1 MSKKLITTAIPYM
14 NGVPH
19 IGHALEIILTDV
31 IARGYRLLGEDI
43 FFLTGADEHG
53 SKIMKAAETQWVE
66 VMKMLDVNVAHF
78 QDMNT
83 ALSISNDGY
92 IRTTDKERHWPV
104 VQALWMRLFE
114 NGDLYK
120 KTYAGYYCDREERFV
135 TEEEMD
141 TNKCLREGGA
151 PTRWTED
158 ENYFFRLSKYSDV
171 IKEKLLSGEV
181 KITPEFRQ
189 NEMIAMIGDGLEDVS
204 FSRTKKQ
211 LTWGIPVPND
221 PDHVMYVWCDALTN
235 YISWSPVYDEI
246 KNKCEGIVHREDF
259 SSEQRINSN
268 LCTTH
273 FDYDLLFKNWNCDLH
288 VIGKD
293 ISRFHCLTWIGM
305 LLSAWI
311 NLPKNILVHGFVND
325 KDGAKMSKSVGNVID
340 PQSMI
345 DEYGSDTVRLYMTSE
360 VGVGQDLNFSDE
372 RIKSI
377 HNDVLAN
384 NYGNLV
390 NRVLSLWIAFRN
402 SEIQNTKYKI
412 HNDGFFKFITA
423 YKSALTQLNTQ
434 WIFSVIND
442 LLNEANWM
450 LNLKEPWKMQGEEKG
465 NVLLEGLSYV
475 YYITL
480 LLSPFIPE
488 ATKKVMEAMGIKE
501 GVKLDDPISIDLLTT
516 TKPEILFVKK

>member
-1 MSKKLITTAIPYM
+1 MKTPKKLITTAIPYM

-31 IARGYRLLGEDI
+31 IARGHRLIDGKDSV

-53 SKIMKAAETQWVE
+53 SKILKTAETAGRD
-66 VMKMLDVNVAHF
+66 VMEMLDENVAHF

-92 IRTTDKERHWPV
+92 IRTTDRERHWPV
-104 VQALWMRLFE
+104 VQALWMRLVE
-114 NGDLYK
+114 KGDIYK

-135 TEEEMD
+135 TEEELD
-141 TNKCLREGGA
+141 ENKCLKEGGA

-158 ENYFFRLSKYSDV
+158 ENYFFRLSRYSDA
-171 IKEKLLSGEV
+171 IKEKLMSGEV

-221 PDHVMYVWCDALTN
+221 PEHVMYVWCDALTN
-235 YISWSPVYDEI
+235 YLSWSPFSEEQRA
-246 KNKCEGIVHREDF
+246 KSKEQNEGIE
-259 SSEQRINSN
+259 N
-268 LCTTH
+268 
-273 FDYDLLFKNWNCDLH
+273 LFKNWNCELH

-293 ISRFHCLTWIGM
+293 IARFHCLTWIGM
-305 LLSAWI
+305 LLSAEI

-340 PQSMI
+340 PHTMI
-345 DEYGSDTVRLYMTSE
+345 AEYGSDTVRLYMTSE

-390 NRVLSLWIAFRN
+390 NRVLSLWIAHWDLW
-402 SEIQNTKYKI
+402 EAIPKIPEATKTTESNLQMYKTCM
-412 HNDGFFKFITA
+412 KE
-423 YKSALTQLNTQ
+423 YNTQ
-434 WIFSVIND
+434 FIFAQVATI
-442 LLNEANWM
+442 LNEANVM
-450 LNLKEPWKMQGEEKG
+450 LNTTEPWKKSGEEKG
-465 NVLLEGLSYV
+465 KLLVEGIIYV
-475 YYITL
+475 YYATL

-488 ATKKVMEAMGIKE
+488 ATSKVMKAMGIKE
-501 GVKLDDPISIDLLTT
+501 GTTLDDSISIDLNAI

>member
-19 IGHALEIILTDV
+19 IGHALEVILTDV
-31 IARGYRLLGEDI
+31 IARGYRLLGEEV

-53 SKIMKAAETQWVE
+53 SKILKTAETAGRD
-66 VMKMLDVNVAHF
+66 VMDMLDENVRHF

-92 IRTTDKERHWPV
+92 IRTTDKEKHWPV
-104 VQALWMRLFE
+104 VQALWMRLVE
-114 NGDLYK
+114 KWDIYK

-135 TEEEMD
+135 TEEELD
-141 TNKCLREGGA
+141 ENKCLKEGGA

-158 ENYFFRLSKYSDV
+158 ENYFFRLSRYSDT
-171 IKEKLLSGEV
+171 IKEKLMSGEV

-235 YISWSPVYDEI
+235 YISGVSTGNIE
-246 KNKCEGIVHREDF
+246 ED
-259 SSEQRINSN
+259 
-268 LCTTH
+268 
-273 FDYDLLFKNWNCDLH
+273 FKNWNCELH

-293 ISRFHCLTWIGM
+293 IARFHCLTWIGM
-305 LLSAWI
+305 LLSGWI

-340 PQSMI
+340 PHAMI
-345 DEYGSDTVRLYMTSE
+345 AEYGSDTVRLYMTSE

-390 NRVLSLWIAFRN
+390 NRVISLWVAYRE
-402 SEIQNTKYKI
+402 SDSNTSKNTLHELPTYAQEY
-412 HNDGFFKFITA
+412 NVWLRE
-423 YKSALTQLNTQ
+423 YNTQAIFGVVRKLLDEANNMLNTT
-434 WIFSVIND
+434 
-442 LLNEANWM
+442 
-450 LNLKEPWKMQGEEKG
+450 EPWKKTGEEKG
-465 NVLLEGLSYV
+465 TILVEGIVYV
-475 YYITL
+475 YYATL

-488 ATKKVMEAMGIKE
+488 ATSKVMKALGIKE
-501 GVKLDDPISIDLLTT
+501 WTTLNEPISIDLNAI
-516 TKPEILFVKK
+516 TKPDILFEKK

>member
-1 MSKKLITTAIPYM
+1 MQKKLITTAIPYM

-19 IGHALEIILTDV
+19 IGHALEVILTDV
-31 IARGYRLLGEDI
+31 IARGHRLIDGKDSV

-53 SKIMKAAETQWVE
+53 SKIMKTAETANRDIME
-66 VMKMLDVNVAHF
+66 MLDENVRHF

-92 IRTTDKERHWPV
+92 IRTTDKEKHWPI
-104 VQALWMRLFE
+104 VQALWMKLFE
-114 NGDLYK
+114 KGDLEK
-120 KTYAGYYCDREERFV
+120 RNYAGWYCDREERFV
-135 TEEEMD
+135 TEEELD
-141 TNKCLREGGA
+141 ENKCLKEGGA

-158 ENYFFRLSKYSDV
+158 ENYFFKLSKYSDT
-171 IKEKLLSGEV
+171 IKKKLQSGEV

-221 PDHVMYVWCDALTN
+221 SDHVMYVWCDALTN
-235 YISWSPVYDEI
+235 YIS
-246 KNKCEGIVHREDF
+246 GISTGNIEED
-259 SSEQRINSN
+259 
-268 LCTTH
+268 
-273 FDYDLLFKNWNCDLH
+273 FKNWNCELH

-293 ISRFHCLTWIGM
+293 IARFHCLTWIGM
-305 LLSAWI
+305 LLSAGI

-340 PQSMI
+340 PHAMI
-345 DEYGSDTVRLYMTSE
+345 AEYGSDTVRLYMTSE

-372 RIKSI
+372 RIKSV

-390 NRVLSLWIAFRN
+390 NRVISLWVAFREKELWDLKFWD
-402 SEIQNTKYKI
+402 EIITKWENETLSSIKKNYK
-412 HNDGFFKFITA
+412 DAVSK
-423 YKSALTQLNTQ
+423 YDTQKV
-434 WIFSVIND
+434 FSQID
-442 LLNEANWM
+442 YMLNEANGM
-450 LNLKEPWKMQGEEKG
+450 LNRLEPWKKSWMEKG
-465 NVLLEGLSYV
+465 DILVMWLVYV
-475 YYITL
+475 YNITL

-488 ATKKVMEAMGIKE
+488 ATAKVMKAMGIKE
-501 GVKLDDPISIDLLTT
+501 GTTLDDPIAIDLNTI

>member
-19 IGHALEIILTDV
+19 IGHALEVILTDV
-31 IARGYRLLGEDI
+31 IARGYRLLGEGV

-53 SKIMKAAETQWVE
+53 SKILKTAETAGRD
-66 VMKMLDVNVAHF
+66 VMDMLDENVRHF

-92 IRTTDKERHWPV
+92 IRTTDKEKHWPV
-104 VQALWMRLFE
+104 VQALWMRLVE
-114 NGDLYK
+114 KWDIYK

-135 TEEEMD
+135 AEEELD
-141 TNKCLREGGA
+141 ENKCLKEGGA

-158 ENYFFRLSKYSDV
+158 ENYFFRLSRYSDT
-171 IKEKLLSGEV
+171 IKEKLMSGEV

-235 YISWSPVYDEI
+235 YISGIIPPEKGGKGGLSKEDIDE
-246 KNKCEGIVHREDF
+246 VF
-259 SSEQRINSN
+259 NS
-268 LCTTH
+268 
-273 FDYDLLFKNWNCDLH
+273 WNCELH

-293 ISRFHCLTWIGM
+293 IARFHCLTWIGM
-305 LLSAWI
+305 LLSGWI

-325 KDGAKMSKSVGNVID
+325 KDGAKMSKSVGNVIN
-340 PQSMI
+340 PHAMI
-345 DEYGSDTVRLYMTSE
+345 AEYGSDTVRLYMTSE

-372 RIKSI
+372 RIRSI

-390 NRVLSLWIAFRN
+390 NRVISLWINYRDKNEGPIPELLKDWDAVG
-402 SEIQNTKYKI
+402 TKE
-412 HNDGFFKFITA
+412 A
-423 YKSALTQLNTQ
+423 YKDMLRKWFNTALMFSVWIQTHLNLANNMLNTT
-434 WIFSVIND
+434 
-442 LLNEANWM
+442 
-450 LNLKEPWKMQGEEKG
+450 EPWKKSGEEKG
-465 NVLLEGLSYV
+465 KILADGIVFV
-475 YYITL
+475 YYATL
-480 LLSPFIPE
+480 MLSPFIPE
-488 ATKKVMEAMGIKE
+488 ATSKVMIALGIKE
-501 GVKLDDPISIDLLTT
+501 WTTLDEPVSIDLNAI
-516 TKPEILFVKK
+516 TKPEILFEKK

>member
-1 MSKKLITTAIPYM
+1 MKKLITTAIPYM

-19 IGHALEIILTDV
+19 IGHALEVILTDV
-31 IARGYRLLGEDI
+31 IVRGHRLLGEDV

-53 SKIMKAAETQWVE
+53 SKIFKAAETAGRD
-66 VMKMLDVNVAHF
+66 VMEMLDDNVAHF

-92 IRTTDKERHWPV
+92 IRTTDKEKHWPV
-104 VQALWMRLFE
+104 VQALWMKLFE
-114 NGDLYK
+114 KGDIYK
-120 KTYAGYYCDREERFV
+120 KNYAGWYCDREERFV
-135 TEEEMD
+135 TEEELD
-141 TNKCLREGGA
+141 ENKCLKEGGA

-158 ENYFFRLSKYSDV
+158 ENYFFKLSKYSDA

-189 NEMIAMIGDGLEDVS
+189 NEMIAMIGDSLEDVS

-221 PDHVMYVWCDALTN
+221 PEHVMYVWCDALTN
-235 YISWSPVYDEI
+235 YISGVSTGNIE
-246 KNKCEGIVHREDF
+246 ED
-259 SSEQRINSN
+259 
-268 LCTTH
+268 
-273 FDYDLLFKNWNCDLH
+273 FKNWNCELH

-293 ISRFHCLTWIGM
+293 IARFHCLTWIGM
-305 LLSAWI
+305 LLSAGI

-340 PQSMI
+340 PHVMI
-345 DEYGSDTVRLYMTSE
+345 AEYGSDTVRLYMTSE
-360 VGVGQDLNFSDE
+360 VGVGQDLNFSDD

-377 HNDVLAN
+377 RNDVLAN

-390 NRVLSLWIAFRN
+390 NRVLSLWIAHRDKG
-402 SEIQNTKYKI
+402 EIIPQIPKASPEILDVVNDYKNMLEKWINTSRMFVDVDTI
-412 HNDGFFKFITA
+412 LNMA
-423 YKSALTQLNTQ
+423 NAMLNTT
-434 WIFSVIND
+434 
-442 LLNEANWM
+442 
-450 LNLKEPWKMQGEEKG
+450 EPWKKSGEEKG
-465 NVLLEGLSYV
+465 KLLVEGVVYV
-475 YYITL
+475 YYATL

-488 ATKKVMEAMGIKE
+488 ATSKVMKAMGIKQ
-501 GVKLDDPISIDLLTT
+501 GTKLDDPISIDLNTI

>member
-31 IARGYRLLGEDI
+31 IARGYRLLGEEV

-53 SKIMKAAETQWVE
+53 SKILKTAETAGRD
-66 VMKMLDVNVAHF
+66 VMDMLDENVRHF

-92 IRTTDKERHWPV
+92 IRTTDKEKHWPV
-104 VQALWMRLFE
+104 VQALWMRLVE
-114 NGDLYK
+114 KWDIYK

-135 TEEEMD
+135 AEEELD
-141 TNKCLREGGA
+141 ENKCLKEGGA

-158 ENYFFRLSKYSDV
+158 ENYFFRLSRYSDT
-171 IKEKLLSGEV
+171 IKEKLMSGEV

-235 YISWSPVYDEI
+235 YISGVSTGDIE
-246 KNKCEGIVHREDF
+246 ED
-259 SSEQRINSN
+259 
-268 LCTTH
+268 
-273 FDYDLLFKNWNCDLH
+273 FKNWNCELH

-293 ISRFHCLTWIGM
+293 IARFHCLTWISM
-305 LLSAWI
+305 LLSGWI

-340 PQSMI
+340 PHAMI
-345 DEYGSDTVRLYMTSE
+345 EEYGSDTVRLYMTSE

-372 RIKSI
+372 RIRSI

-390 NRVLSLWIAFRN
+390 NRVLSLWIAHREKEPTPA
-402 SEIQNTKYKI
+402 SLERKGIGGLKIYSTKYWDALN
-412 HNDGFFKFITA
+412 HN
-423 YKSALTQLNTQ
+423 NTQ
-434 WIFSVIND
+434 WMFSVIQE
-442 LLNEANWM
+442 LLNDANSM
-450 LNLKEPWKMQGEEKG
+450 LNTTEPWKKQGEDKS
-465 NVLLEGLSYV
+465 NTLLEGVAYV
-475 YYITL
+475 YYITHMF
-480 LLSPFIPE
+480 SAFIPE
-488 ATKKVMEAMGIKE
+488 ATGKVMKAL
-501 GVKLDDPISIDLLTT
+501 GVKEWTTLDEPISIDLNSI
-516 TKPEILFVKK
+516 TKPDILFEKK

>member
-19 IGHALEIILTDV
+19 IGHALEVILTDV
-31 IARGYRLLGEDI
+31 IARGYRLLGEEV

-53 SKIMKAAETQWVE
+53 SKILKTAETAGRD
-66 VMKMLDVNVAHF
+66 VMDMLDENVRHF

-92 IRTTDKERHWPV
+92 IRTTDREKHWPV
-104 VQALWMRLFE
+104 VQALWMRLAE
-114 NGDLYK
+114 KWDIYK

-135 TEEEMD
+135 TEEELD
-141 TNKCLREGGA
+141 ENKCLKEGGA

-158 ENYFFRLSKYSDV
+158 ENYFFRLSRYSDT
-171 IKEKLLSGEV
+171 IKEKLMNGEV

-235 YISWSPVYDEI
+235 YISGVSTGNIE
-246 KNKCEGIVHREDF
+246 ED
-259 SSEQRINSN
+259 
-268 LCTTH
+268 
-273 FDYDLLFKNWNCDLH
+273 FKNWNCELH

-293 ISRFHCLTWIGM
+293 IARFHCLTWIGM
-305 LLSAWI
+305 LLSAGI

-340 PQSMI
+340 PHAMI
-345 DEYGSDTVRLYMTSE
+345 AEYGSDTVRLYMTSE

-390 NRVLSLWIAFRN
+390 NRVISLWITYRDKNEGPIPELAKP
-402 SEIQNTKYKI
+402 SEFTLGTIE
-412 HNDGFFKFITA
+412 A
-423 YKSALTQLNTQ
+423 YKDMLKKWINTGAMFSTGITTILNLANNMLNTT
-434 WIFSVIND
+434 
-442 LLNEANWM
+442 
-450 LNLKEPWKMQGEEKG
+450 EPWKKTGEEKG
-465 NVLLEGLSYV
+465 TILVEGIVYV
-475 YYITL
+475 YYATL

-488 ATKKVMEAMGIKE
+488 ATSKVMKALGIKE
-501 GVKLDDPISIDLLTT
+501 WTTLDEPISIDLNAI
-516 TKPEILFVKK
+516 TKPEILFEKK

>member
-1 MSKKLITTAIPYM
+1 MKKLITTAIPYM

-19 IGHALEIILTDV
+19 IGHALEVILTDV
-31 IARGYRLLGEDI
+31 IARGHRLIDGKDSV

-53 SKIMKAAETQWVE
+53 SKILKTAETAGRD
-66 VMKMLDVNVAHF
+66 VMEMLDENVRHF

-92 IRTTDKERHWPV
+92 IRTTDKKKHWPV

-114 NGDLYK
+114 KGDLEK
-120 KTYAGYYCDREERFV
+120 RNYAGWYCDREERFV
-135 TEEEMD
+135 TEEELD
-141 TNKCLREGGA
+141 ENKCLKENGA

-158 ENYFFRLSKYSDV
+158 ENYFFKLSRYSDT
-171 IKEKLLSGEV
+171 IKEKLMSGEV

-221 PDHVMYVWCDALTN
+221 PEHVMYVWCDALTN
-235 YISWSPVYDEI
+235 YIS
-246 KNKCEGIVHREDF
+246 GISTGNIEED
-259 SSEQRINSN
+259 
-268 LCTTH
+268 
-273 FDYDLLFKNWNCDLH
+273 FKNWNCELH

-293 ISRFHCLTWIGM
+293 IARFHCLTWIGM
-305 LLSAWI
+305 LLSAGV

-340 PQSMI
+340 PHAMI
-345 DEYGSDTVRLYMTSE
+345 AEYGSDTVRLYMTSE
-360 VGVGQDLNFSDE
+360 VGVGQDLNFSDD

-390 NRVLSLWIAFRN
+390 NRVLSLWIAHRDKGEAIPILPEATKTTESNLQVYATCMREYN
-402 SEIQNTKYKI
+402 SQFAFAQIVTL
-412 HNDGFFKFITA
+412 
-423 YKSALTQLNTQ
+423 LTEANVMLNTT
-434 WIFSVIND
+434 
-442 LLNEANWM
+442 
-450 LNLKEPWKMQGEEKG
+450 EPWKKTGEEKG
-465 NVLLEGLSYV
+465 KLLVDGIVYV
-475 YYITL
+475 YYATL

-488 ATKKVMEAMGIKE
+488 ATSKVMKAMGIKE
-501 GVKLDDPISIDLLTT
+501 GTKLDDPISIDLNTI
-516 TKPEILFVKK
+516 TKPDILFVKK

>member
-1 MSKKLITTAIPYM
+1 MQKKLITTAIPYM

-31 IARGYRLLGEDI
+31 IARGHRLIDGKDSV

-53 SKIMKAAETQWVE
+53 SKILKTAETAGRD
-66 VMKMLDVNVAHF
+66 VMEMLDENVRHF

-92 IRTTDKERHWPV
+92 IRTTDKKRHWPV
-104 VQALWMRLFE
+104 VQALWMKLVE
-114 NGDLYK
+114 QGDIYK
-120 KTYAGYYCDREERFV
+120 KKYAGYYCDREERFV
-135 TEEEMD
+135 TEEELD
-141 TNKCLREGGA
+141 ENKCLKEGGA

-158 ENYFFRLSKYSDV
+158 ENYFFKLSRYSDT
-171 IKEKLLSGEV
+171 IKEKLMSGEV

-189 NEMIAMIGDGLEDVS
+189 NEMIAMIGEGLEDVS

-221 PDHVMYVWCDALTN
+221 PEHVMYVWCDALTN
-235 YISWSPVYDEI
+235 YISGVSTGNIE
-246 KNKCEGIVHREDF
+246 EDF
-259 SSEQRINSN
+259 
-268 LCTTH
+268 
-273 FDYDLLFKNWNCDLH
+273 KKWNCELH

-293 ISRFHCLTWIGM
+293 IARFHCLTWIGM
-305 LLSAWI
+305 LLSAGI

-340 PQSMI
+340 PHAMI
-345 DEYGSDTVRLYMTSE
+345 AEYGSDTLRLYMTSE

-390 NRVLSLWIAFRN
+390 NRVLSLWIAHRDKGETVPVIPETSPAILDIVN
-402 SEIQNTKYKI
+402 DYKNMLRKWINTSRM
-412 HNDGFFKFITA
+412 FIDVDTILNMA
-423 YKSALTQLNTQ
+423 NNMLNTT
-434 WIFSVIND
+434 
-442 LLNEANWM
+442 
-450 LNLKEPWKMQGEEKG
+450 EPWKKSGEEKG
-465 NVLLEGLSYV
+465 KLLVDGIVYV
-475 YYITL
+475 FYATL

-488 ATKKVMEAMGIKE
+488 ATGKVMNAMGIKE
-501 GVKLDDPISIDLLTT
+501 DTKLDDPISIDLNTI

>member
-1 MSKKLITTAIPYM
+1 M
-14 NGVPH
+14 
-19 IGHALEIILTDV
+19 
-31 IARGYRLLGEDI
+31 

-53 SKIMKAAETQWVE
+53 SKILKTAETAGRD
-66 VMKMLDVNVAHF
+66 VMDMLDENVRHF

-92 IRTTDKERHWPV
+92 IRTTDKEKHWPV
-104 VQALWMRLFE
+104 VQALWMKLVE
-114 NGDLYK
+114 KGDIEK
-120 KTYAGYYCDREERFV
+120 RNYAGYYCDREERFV
-135 TEEEMD
+135 TEEELD
-141 TNKCLREGGA
+141 ENKCLKEGGA

-158 ENYFFRLSKYSDV
+158 ENYFFKLSKYSDN
-171 IKEKLLSGEV
+171 IKEKLISGEV

-235 YISWSPVYDEI
+235 YIS
-246 KNKCEGIVHREDF
+246 GISTGNIEED
-259 SSEQRINSN
+259 
-268 LCTTH
+268 
-273 FDYDLLFKNWNCDLH
+273 FKNWNCELH

-293 ISRFHCLTWIGM
+293 IARFHCLTWIGM
-305 LLSAWI
+305 LLSAGI

-340 PQSMI
+340 PHAMI

-390 NRVLSLWIAFRN
+390 NRVISLWIAYREKAEGAIP
-402 SEIQNTKYKI
+402 EIIQPEG
-412 HNDGFFKFITA
+412 GFISVLTA
-423 YKSALTQLNTQ
+423 YKEALSPWLQTQMMFAHINTLLNMANNMLNTT
-434 WIFSVIND
+434 
-442 LLNEANWM
+442 
-450 LNLKEPWKMQGEEKG
+450 EPWKKSGEEKG
-465 NVLLEGLSYV
+465 KILVEGIVFV
-475 YYITL
+475 YYATL
-480 LLSPFIPE
+480 MLSPFIPG
-488 ATKKVMEAMGIKE
+488 ATSKVMKAMGIKE
-501 GVKLDDPISIDLLTT
+501 
-516 TKPEILFVKK
+516 

>member
-1 MSKKLITTAIPYM
+1 MQKKLITTAIPYM

-19 IGHALEIILTDV
+19 IGHALEVILTDV
-31 IARGYRLLGEDI
+31 IVRGHRLLGEDI

-53 SKIMKAAETQWVE
+53 SKILKTAETAGRDVIE
-66 VMKMLDVNVAHF
+66 MLDENVRHF

-92 IRTTDKERHWPV
+92 IRTTDKEKHWPV
-104 VQALWMRLFE
+104 VQALWMRLVE
-114 NGDLYK
+114 QGDIYK
-120 KTYAGYYCDREERFV
+120 KKYAGYYCDREERFV
-135 TEEEMD
+135 TEEELD
-141 TNKCLREGGA
+141 ENKCLKEGGA

-158 ENYFFRLSKYSDV
+158 ENYFFRLSKYSDT
-171 IKEKLLSGEV
+171 IKEKLMSGEV

-221 PDHVMYVWCDALTN
+221 PEHVMYVWCDALTN
-235 YISWSPVYDEI
+235 YISGVSTGNVE
-246 KNKCEGIVHREDF
+246 ED
-259 SSEQRINSN
+259 
-268 LCTTH
+268 
-273 FDYDLLFKNWNCDLH
+273 FKNWNCELH

-293 ISRFHCLTWIGM
+293 IARFHCLTWIGM
-305 LLSAWI
+305 LLSAGI

-340 PQSMI
+340 PHVMMA
-345 DEYGSDTVRLYMTSE
+345 EYGSDTVRLYMTSE
-360 VGVGQDLNFSDE
+360 VGVGQDLNFSNE

-390 NRVLSLWIAFRN
+390 NRVLSLWIAHRDN
-402 SEIQNTKYKI
+402 GEKKPALPKASDTTVSIVEQYKE
-412 HNDGFFKFITA
+412 
-423 YKSALTQLNTQ
+423 ALKIYDTQRLFALIRDLLDEANGMLNTT
-434 WIFSVIND
+434 
-442 LLNEANWM
+442 
-450 LNLKEPWKMQGEEKG
+450 EPWKKSGEEKG
-465 NVLLEGLSYV
+465 KLLVEGIVYV
-475 YYITL
+475 YYATL

-488 ATKKVMEAMGIKE
+488 ATSKVMQAMGIKE
-501 GVKLDDPISIDLLTT
+501 DTTLDDPISIDLNAI
-516 TKPEILFVKK
+516 TKPDILFVKK

>member
-1 MSKKLITTAIPYM
+1 MQKKLITTAIPYM

-19 IGHALEIILTDV
+19 IGHALEVILTDV
-31 IARGYRLLGEDI
+31 IARGHRLLGEDV

-53 SKIMKAAETQWVE
+53 SKIFKAAETAGRD
-66 VMKMLDVNVAHF
+66 VMEMLDENVAHF

-92 IRTTDKERHWPV
+92 IRTTDKARHWPV
-104 VQALWMRLFE
+104 VQALWMRLVE
-114 NGDLYK
+114 QGDIYK

-135 TEEEMD
+135 TEEELD
-141 TNKCLREGGA
+141 ENKCVKENGA

-158 ENYFFRLSKYSDV
+158 ENYFFKLSRYSDE
-171 IKEKLLSGEV
+171 IKKKLESGEV

-221 PDHVMYVWCDALTN
+221 PEHVMYVWCDALTN
-235 YISWSPVYDEI
+235 YISGVSTGNIE
-246 KNKCEGIVHREDF
+246 ED
-259 SSEQRINSN
+259 
-268 LCTTH
+268 
-273 FDYDLLFKNWNCDLH
+273 FKNWNCELH

-305 LLSAWI
+305 LLSAGI

-340 PQSMI
+340 PHAMI
-345 DEYGSDTVRLYMTSE
+345 AEYGSDTVRLYMTSE

-390 NRVLSLWIAFRN
+390 NRVLSLWIAHREKESTPTSLERN
-402 SEIQNTKYKI
+402 GIGGLKIYSTKYC
-412 HNDGFFKFITA
+412 NT
-423 YKSALTQLNTQ
+423 LNNNNTQ
-434 WIFSVIND
+434 
-442 LLNEANWM
+442 
-450 LNLKEPWKMQGEEKG
+450 
-465 NVLLEGLSYV
+465 
-475 YYITL
+475 
-480 LLSPFIPE
+480 
-488 ATKKVMEAMGIKE
+488 
-501 GVKLDDPISIDLLTT
+501 
-516 TKPEILFVKK
+516 

>member
-1 MSKKLITTAIPYM
+1 MKKLITTAIPYM

-19 IGHALEIILTDV
+19 IGHALEVILTDV
-31 IARGYRLLGEDI
+31 IARGHRLIDGKDSV

-53 SKIMKAAETQWVE
+53 SKILKTAETAGRD
-66 VMKMLDVNVAHF
+66 VMEMLDENVAHF

-92 IRTTDKERHWPV
+92 IRTSDKKKHWPV
-104 VQALWMRLFE
+104 VQALWMRLVE
-114 NGDLYK
+114 QGDIYK
-120 KTYAGYYCDREERFV
+120 KKYAGYYCDREERFV
-135 TEEEMD
+135 TKEELDE
-141 TNKCLREGGA
+141 NKCLKEGGA

-158 ENYFFRLSKYSDV
+158 ENYFFKLSRYSDT
-171 IKEKLLSGEV
+171 IKEKLMSGEV

-221 PDHVMYVWCDALTN
+221 PEHVMYVWCDALTN
-235 YISWSPVYDEI
+235 YISGVSTGNIE
-246 KNKCEGIVHREDF
+246 ED
-259 SSEQRINSN
+259 
-268 LCTTH
+268 
-273 FDYDLLFKNWNCDLH
+273 FKNWNCELH

-293 ISRFHCLTWIGM
+293 IARFHCLTWIGM
-305 LLSAWI
+305 LLSASI

-340 PQSMI
+340 PHAMI
-345 DEYGSDTVRLYMTSE
+345 AEYGSDTLRLYMTSE

-390 NRVLSLWIAFRN
+390 NRVLSLWIVYRDKELSDREQSWQA
-402 SEIQNTKYKI
+402 EIDSVKDIYPGVKNYSKS
-412 HNDGFFKFITA
+412 FKA
-423 YKSALTQLNTQ
+423 YNTQ
-434 WIFSVIND
+434 SAFTQIDNI
-442 LLNEANWM
+442 LNEANIK
-450 LNLKEPWKMQGEEKG
+450 LNNKEPWKKTGEEKG
-465 NVLLEGLSYV
+465 RLLVEGIVYV
-475 YYITL
+475 YYATL

-488 ATKKVMEAMGIKE
+488 ATGKVMKAMGIKE
-501 GVKLDDPISIDLLTT
+501 GTKLDDPISIDLNTI

>member
-1 MSKKLITTAIPYM
+1 MQKKLITTAIPYM

-19 IGHALEIILTDV
+19 IGHALEVILTDV
-31 IARGYRLLGEDI
+31 IARGHRLIDGKDSV

-53 SKIMKAAETQWVE
+53 SKIMKTAETANRDIME
-66 VMKMLDVNVAHF
+66 MLDENVRHF
-78 QDMNT
+78 QDMNR

-114 NGDLYK
+114 KGDLEK
-120 KTYAGYYCDREERFV
+120 RNYAGWYCDREERFV
-135 TEEEMD
+135 TEEELD
-141 TNKCLREGGA
+141 ENKCLKEGGA

-158 ENYFFRLSKYSDV
+158 ENYFFKLSKYSDT
-171 IKEKLLSGEV
+171 IKKKLQSGEV

-221 PDHVMYVWCDALTN
+221 PEHVMYVWCDALTN
-235 YISWSPVYDEI
+235 YISGVSTGNIE
-246 KNKCEGIVHREDF
+246 ED
-259 SSEQRINSN
+259 
-268 LCTTH
+268 
-273 FDYDLLFKNWNCDLH
+273 FKNWNCELH

-293 ISRFHCLTWIGM
+293 IARFHCLTWIGM
-305 LLSAWI
+305 LLSAEI

-340 PQSMI
+340 PHAMI
-345 DEYGSDTVRLYMTSE
+345 AEYGSDTVRLYMTSE

-372 RIKSI
+372 RIKSV

-390 NRVLSLWIAFRN
+390 NRVLSLWIAYRDNGGEKVVFYPQNIKILESINKFTASAN
-402 SEIQNTKYKI
+402 S
-412 HNDGFFKFITA
+412 F
-423 YKSALTQLNTQ
+423 NTQ
-434 WIFSVIND
+434 AMFSAVLE
-442 LLNEANWM
+442 LLNEANGR
-450 LNLKEPWKMQGEEKG
+450 LNTAEPWKK
-465 NVLLEGLSYV
+465 S
-475 YYITL
+475 
-480 LLSPFIPE
+480 
-488 ATKKVMEAMGIKE
+488 
-501 GVKLDDPISIDLLTT
+501 
-516 TKPEILFVKK
+516 

>member
-19 IGHALEIILTDV
+19 IGHALEVILTDV
-31 IARGYRLLGEDI
+31 IARGYRLLGEEV

-53 SKIMKAAETQWVE
+53 SKILKTAETAGRD
-66 VMKMLDVNVAHF
+66 VMDMLDENVRHF

-92 IRTTDKERHWPV
+92 IRTTDREKHWPV
-104 VQALWMRLFE
+104 VQALWMRLVE
-114 NGDLYK
+114 KWDIYK

-135 TEEEMD
+135 TEEELD
-141 TNKCLREGGA
+141 ENKCLKEGGA

-158 ENYFFRLSKYSDV
+158 ENYFFRLSKYSDT
-171 IKEKLLSGEV
+171 IKEKLMSSEV

-221 PDHVMYVWCDALTN
+221 SDHVMYVWCDALTN
-235 YISWSPVYDEI
+235 YISGVSTGNIEKD
-246 KNKCEGIVHREDF
+246 
-259 SSEQRINSN
+259 
-268 LCTTH
+268 
-273 FDYDLLFKNWNCDLH
+273 FKNWNCELH

-293 ISRFHCLTWIGM
+293 IARFHCLTWIGM
-305 LLSAWI
+305 LLSAGI

-325 KDGAKMSKSVGNVID
+325 KNGAKMSKSVGNVID
-340 PQSMI
+340 PHAMI
-345 DEYGSDTVRLYMTSE
+345 AEYGSDTVRLYMTSE

-390 NRVLSLWIAFRN
+390 NRVISLWIAYRE
-402 SEIQNTKYKI
+402 SDSNTSKNTLHELPTYVQEY
-412 HNDGFFKFITA
+412 NVWLRE
-423 YKSALTQLNTQ
+423 YNTQAIFGVVRKLLDEANNMLNTT
-434 WIFSVIND
+434 
-442 LLNEANWM
+442 
-450 LNLKEPWKMQGEEKG
+450 EPWKKSGEEKG
-465 NVLLEGLSYV
+465 TILVEGIVYV
-475 YYITL
+475 YYATL
-480 LLSPFIPE
+480 MLSPFIPE
-488 ATKKVMEAMGIKE
+488 ATGKVMKALGIKE
-501 GVKLDDPISIDLLTT
+501 WTTLDEPISIDLNAI
-516 TKPEILFVKK
+516 TKPDILFEKK